1 MHHTKQQF
9 LAGTSPSRLALII
22 LSSTSQ
28 EEPGATPSQSHNAKP
43 MPLFA
48 DNNKQNVAFIISSD
62 KTRLPWRKS
71 KLAALSLTTTHHSS
85 NFCLLCWMQFASVLK
100 FISQYHSQLSMALA
114 LMLTLRKVH
123 ALHARNCGLPKDSH
137 NVLQFNSA
145 SSESSSVVS
154 RLD

>member
-28 EEPGATPSQSHNAKP
+28 EEPGATPSQSLNAKP

-48 DNNKQNVAFIISSD
+48 DNNKQNVAFIIRSD

-85 NFCLLCWMQFASVLK
+85 NCWMQFASVLK
-100 FISQYHSQLSMALA
+100 FIFQYHSQLSMALA